1 MLLTECSK
9 LQRTLICSNDNMF
22 QLEETLL
29 MVPLEVSML
38 PEYILRVAGFKDL
51 HSYGR
56 MRTVGPVLSVLKWT
70 YLQMTLN

>member
-1 MLLTECSK
+1 
-9 LQRTLICSNDNMF
+9 MF
-22 QLEETLL
+22 QLEKTLL

-70 YLQMTLN
+70 YLQMTLNWEKPNLMLHLYVKTLLQV